1 MSSQAAKL
9 ALAALAAMAVVGGA
23 SSSLAQEPA
32 RPNWAQVKCERYAKG
47 WAQALARQ
55 GTTGL
60 GRAFLERH
68 AAFVASGCAGAADVC
83 ARSSQELALAN
94 TMVIVAMNAGAAS
107 TFPPF
112 ACRD

>member
-1 MSSQAAKL
+1 MSAAAQRR
-9 ALAALAAMAVVGGA
+9 ALAALAAAMLAGPIPGA
-23 SSSLAQEPA
+23 GAEEPA
-32 RPNWAQVKCERYAKG
+32 RPSWAQVKCERYAKG

-55 GTTGL
+55 GKAGL
-60 GRAFLERH
+60 GREFLERH

-83 ARSSQELALAN
+83 ARTPEELALAN

-112 ACRD
+112 ACRG